1 MKMAGLDLTLAGA
14 LGLDAVLVLMA
25 TIPRGAGACN
35 KKAALLARRCDF
47 QTLAASVIAP
57 ARSASSGVGAAMPSA

>member
-1 MKMAGLDLTLAGA
+1 MALILEGGQ
-14 LGLDAVLVLMA
+14 A
-25 TIPRGAGACN
+25 T

-57 ARSASSGVGAAMPSA
+57 ARCASSGVEPAMPWA

>member
-1 MKMAGLDLTLAGA
+1 MVMALILE
-14 LGLDAVLVLMA
+14 
-25 TIPRGAGACN
+25 GAGN

-57 ARSASSGVGAAMPSA
+57 ARCASGGVEPAMPRA